1 MRIFLTGAAGFI
13 GRNLLVHLKKS
24 DKNIICSPSS
34 KELDLT
40 NKDSVNKWFYDH
52 GPFDY
57 IIHTAIKIGNR
68 NSANTLSDFIDN
80 IQMYKNLI
88 KFNLNHGILI
98 NFCSGAAFDRNYDI
112 KNAPE
117 ESVIDRN
124 PSDYY
129 GLSKNLIAKDI
140 HLNKDYKIFNLRLFG
155 CFGADEPDGR
165 LIKTSIQNF
174 NSGIP
179 VKIYQNKEMDFF
191 YIKDVILIVDYIM
204 HEERKT
210 IIPRDINLCYDKK
223 INLVD
228 IVKRIAYHMD
238 SGEIIL
244 QNKDIGHSYTGL
256 SERLSKLQLKLT
268 GLWAGIIEVIKNDS
282 R

>member
-1 MRIFLTGAAGFI
+1 MRIFLTGATGFI
-13 GRNLLVHLKKS
+13 GRNLLIHLRKS
-24 DKNIICSPSS
+24 DKNIIFNPSS

-68 NSANTLSDFIDN
+68 NSVNTLSDFIDN

-88 KFNLNHGILI
+88 EFNLNHGILI
-98 NFCSGAAFDRNYDI
+98 NFCSGAAFDRSSDI
-112 KNAPE
+112 KNLPE
-117 ESVIDRN
+117 ESIIDRN

-129 GLSKNLIAKDI
+129 GLSKNIIAKDI
-140 HLNKDYKIFNLRLFG
+140 HVNKDYKIFNLRLFG
-155 CFGADEPDGR
+155 CFGVDEPDGR

-191 YIKDVILIVDYIM
+191 YIKDVILAVDYIM
-204 HEERKT
+204 HEERKI

-228 IVKRIAYHMD
+228 IVKRIAYHMN

-244 QNKDIGHSYTGL
+244 QNKDIGYSYTGL
-256 SERLSKLQLKLT
+256 SERLCKLPLKLIGFDD
-268 GLWAGIIEVIKNDS
+268 GLIEVIKNDS